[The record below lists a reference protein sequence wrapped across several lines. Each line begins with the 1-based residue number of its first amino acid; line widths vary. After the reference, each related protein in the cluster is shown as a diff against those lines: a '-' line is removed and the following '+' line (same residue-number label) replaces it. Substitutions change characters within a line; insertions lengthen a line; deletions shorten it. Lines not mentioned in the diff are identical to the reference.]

1 MGSDKETRILDGA
14 TAVFL
19 RYGYRKTTMGDLAQ
33 AAGMSRPALYL
44 LYCNKERIFEAVLQ
58 RFADQILETIQR
70 ELKTAASPLERLHV
84 AFEHWVVRPF
94 ELMAGSQDTQ
104 DLIQCGFEFAEA
116 TVMRGYEAFE
126 ALLRDI
132 LTELPGPPPAG
143 APNPAEVARV
153 LAVSARGFKSAA
165 RNVDE
170 LRGMIDSLLRMSLAS
185 LQPRD

>member
-1 MGSDKETRILDGA
+1 MSSDKETRVLDGA

-58 RFADQILETIQR
+58 RFANQILETIHR
-70 ELKTAASPLERLHV
+70 ELETVTSPLERLRV

-104 DLIQCGFEFAEA
+104 DLVQCSFEFAEA

-126 ALLRDI
+126 GLLQNI
-132 LTELPGPPPAG
+132 LKELPRERQAG
-143 APNPAEVARV
+143 APTPDEVARV

-165 RNVDE
+165 RNVEE
-170 LRGMIDSLLRMSLAS
+170 LRGMIDSLLRISLAS